1 MKKQLLLS
9 VILNASLAAC
19 GGPDAPPCGFSG
31 EPDTAPSA
39 GCFSVIDQRLLVVQS
54 LGGQISPPGGLSR
67 EGESAQCTAARE
79 TWEETGLDLRVG
91 SKLARFATGFLLYN
105 CERDGASG
113 EIDQLPGMEV
123 RQVFYLH
130 PDDFDQ
136 WDWRYPGQEQ
146 VLRDL
151 INSADGAAP

>member
-1 MKKQLLLS
+1 MKKQLLLTV
-9 VILNASLAAC
+9 VINTSLSAC

-31 EPDTAPSA
+31 EPDMAPSA

-67 EGESAQCTAARE
+67 AGESAQCTAFRE
-79 TWEETGLDLRVG
+79 TWEETGLELRVER
-91 SKLARFATGFLLYN
+91 KLARFATGFLLYS

-113 EIDQLPGMEV
+113 EINRLPGMEV
-123 RQVFYLH
+123 RQAFYLH
-130 PDDFDQ
+130 PDEFES
-136 WDWRYPGQEQ
+136 WEWRYPGQEQ

-151 INSADGAAP
+151 MNSADRSTP